1 MKNAIYSLLIAVSVF
16 FLGHTFGSRQVAE
29 LKSANRLLIQ
39 EQRKELSYDMGMTS
53 DLHQTNSEAA
63 IGVLVMRFD
72 SALQTI
78 IEQQGQ
84 ISYTTNDLQFFNHVL
99 NFRKTNSW
107 MDNYSFT
114 NWNTGGSNLFN
125 IH

>member
-1 MKNAIYSLLIAVSVF
+1 MLN
-16 FLGHTFGSRQVAE
+16 
-29 LKSANRLLIQ
+29 
-39 EQRKELSYDMGMTS
+39 YDMAMVS
-53 DLHQTNSEAA
+53 NLRLTNSEAA
-63 IGVLVMRFD
+63 LGVLVMRFD
-72 SALQTI
+72 STLQNI

-84 ISYTTNDLQFFNHVL
+84 ASYTTNDLQFFNRVL

-114 NWNTGGSNLFN
+114 NWNTSGSNLFN